1 MAGGQR
7 VVAEAGRAERED
19 PQGTGEKTKVGA
31 SLMKLLEFMVCGNCT
46 IARFVQTLQLKC

>member
-31 SLMKLLEFMVCGNCT
+31 SLLQPLEFMTCGCCI
-46 IARFVQTLQLKC
+46 IARFAQTLLLKD

>member
-19 PQGTGEKTKVGA
+19 PQGTGEETKIGP
-31 SLMKLLEFMVCGNCT
+31 SLLQPQEFMATV
-46 IARFVQTLQLKC
+46 